1 MNLTTSNF
9 YFALENGVVKP
20 KEVNP
25 NSIRLSVSEALNLPR
40 IISLEVGYEKDPAV
54 IKQAIQN
61 SQLNNLEVWAV
72 KDRKIYLAPKDFLT
86 HFGIEY
92 SKLDVKSK
100 SNIVETLKK
109 EIHPVFNTL
118 GTFRLKPIWL
128 PNLDGVVIITREN
141 RKTSQIALAYKST
154 SGLLTSKGTLK
165 TWEHQLD
172 CPPILEGYDG
182 WLNLSGIAIN
192 GVKLTENQC
201 PPEWAAEAYL
211 VNGTHFFISLQTE
224 LNIYRAHV
232 SPAVAQFWPK
242 SAKTE
247 YLNRWVQQIEAVIKA
262 KAQNTTP
269 SQVSDSIGSLLKP
282 FGSIADLLDISA
294 KVGAFPKT
302 AEKLVECMY
311 SLALLRL
318 ITNGPVALM
327 AFTYVFPG
335 KDLKPGEVILPMQV
349 LNRAGLLNKFR
360 NGQQVYV
367 EIWRNPVLP
376 GLDSEGRSPSAGRF
390 VVVGTTEGNDVLM
403 NPSDVTQMG
412 GDYDGDRV
420 SIHLGKPFGLRELSP
435 VPNPVKKIKTGNNG
449 YDPLSRLGGL
459 SAYLGEAYN
468 LCANIQDKGGNV
480 GEIGWSA
487 VQACVTCQKHEA
499 ELNINGQSF
508 TTGQPGPGQL
518 KLSWEQLRALI
529 QHKAAQAGTN
539 TKPSSAMEA
548 WRLLRSAPKSLAT
561 TTVILSHLRTNFE
574 GFMSQALKLGYLST
588 KIKTAQMSICS
599 DEEFFD
605 YILNSLRARREECKT
620 ELVPINAE
628 KVRELL
634 TRLDRAQEQGKEE
647 LPEVDNTWGFNSFY
661 REWSKL
667 MLVCDQHNRIHN
679 MIRLLITAKQQN
691 KSIWYILKLLGAD
704 YMLVRSIGKEA
715 DKPLNEVLQPSLT
728 DLSSRELEPQ
738 ENEDEELQ
746 ELKAKL
752 GI

>member
-1 MNLTTSNF
+1 
-9 YFALENGVVKP
+9 
-20 KEVNP
+20 
-25 NSIRLSVSEALNLPR
+25 
-40 IISLEVGYEKDPAV
+40 
-54 IKQAIQN
+54 
-61 SQLNNLEVWAV
+61 
-72 KDRKIYLAPKDFLT
+72 
-86 HFGIEY
+86 
-92 SKLDVKSK
+92 LDTKAK

-109 EIHPVFNTL
+109 EVHPAFNVL
-118 GTFRLKPIWL
+118 GGLRLKPTWL
-128 PNLDGVVIITREN
+128 PTLDGVVMVIKEP
-141 RKTSQIALAYKST
+141 RKTAQIALAFASKA
-154 SGLLTSKGTLK
+154 GLVTSKGTLK
-165 TWEHQLD
+165 TWESQLD
-172 CPPILEGYDG
+172 CPEIPSEYDG

-201 PPEWAAEAYL
+201 PPEWEAEAHL
-211 VNGTHFFISLQTE
+211 VNGKHFFVALQTE
-224 LNIYRAHV
+224 LNIYKTHI
-232 SPAVAQFWPK
+232 SPSVAQFWPLD
-242 SAKTE
+242 AKEE
-247 YLNRWVQQIEAVIKA
+247 YRKRWIQQIENVIAAKA
-262 KAQNTTP
+262 KDSAP
-269 SQVSDSIGSLLKP
+269 DQVSQSIGKLLKP
-282 FGSIADLLDISA
+282 FGSIADLIDISS
-294 KVGAFPKT
+294 KIGAFPKS
-302 AEKLVECMY
+302 AKPMVENFY

-318 ITNGPVALM
+318 ITEGPISLM
-327 AFTYVFPG
+327 AFAYVFPG
-335 KDLKPGEVILPMQV
+335 KNLQPGEVILPEKV
-349 LNRAGLLNKFR
+349 LDRAGLLNKFR
-360 NGQQVYV
+360 NGQKVTV
-367 EIWRNPVLP
+367 EAWRNPVLP
-376 GLDSEGRSPSAGRF
+376 GLDSEGRSPSAGKF
-390 VVVGTTEGNDVLM
+390 TVVGVTDGNDIYM
-403 NPSDVTQMG
+403 NPVDVTQMG
-412 GDYDGDRV
+412 GDYDGDRISV
-420 SIHLGKPFGLRELSP
+420 HLSKPFGLRELSP
-435 VPNPVKKIKTGNNG
+435 IPNPVKKIKTGNNG

-468 LCANIQDKGGNV
+468 LCANAEDNAKGGSSV
-480 GEIGWSA
+480 GEVGWVS
-487 VQACVTCQKHEA
+487 VQACVASQKHEV
-499 ELNINGQSF
+499 ELTLNNQCF
-508 TTGQPGPGQL
+508 TTGQPTQGQL
-518 KLSWEQLRALI
+518 KLTWEQLRALI
-529 QHKAAQAGTN
+529 QHKAMQLGSSV
-539 TKPSSAMEA
+539 KPTSAMEA

-605 YILNSLRARREECKT
+605 YILEALRKRKSECQQS
-620 ELVPINAE
+620 EVVPINPE